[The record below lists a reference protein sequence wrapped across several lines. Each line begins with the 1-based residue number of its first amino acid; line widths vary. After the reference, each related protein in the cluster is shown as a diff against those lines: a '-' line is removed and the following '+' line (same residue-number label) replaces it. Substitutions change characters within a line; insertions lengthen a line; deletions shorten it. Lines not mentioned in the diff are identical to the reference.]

1 MNWGLD
7 TFTNLQ
13 GSQTL
18 IWHNIYAGTL
28 DTFTNLQGSQTVRA
42 QRPRFRSL
50 TPLRIYKVLKQEL
63 RHFCLQYSLTPLRIY
78 KVLKLRSAGRAA
90 STAWHLYEF
99 TRFSNAD
106 WSTRFTVKA
115 WHLYE
120 FTRFSNNVREEF
132 VSIMLDTFTNLQGSQ
147 TGSPTTSDSWCLTPL
162 RIYKVLKLRDQVDVC
177 AGGLTPLRIY
187 KVLKLVRLHPAHST
201 AWHLYEFTRFS
212 NHIVRVEISVDAW
225 HLYEF
230 TRFSNEYIG
239 SGKGFLAWH
248 LYEFTRFSNLLEELN
263 KDSELDT
270 FTNLQGSQTPVVV
283 CTFSPLLDVYM
294 NLQGSQTSK

>member
-1 MNWGLD
+1 M
-7 TFTNLQ
+7 Q
-13 GSQTL
+13 
-18 IWHNIYAGTL
+18 
-28 DTFTNLQGSQTVRA
+28 VR
-42 QRPRFRSL
+42 L

-187 KVLKLVRLHPAHST
+187 KVLKRHMHIDLFSG

-212 NHIVRVEISVDAW
+212 NVAAYPTGVC
-225 HLYEF
+225 L
-230 TRFSNEYIG
+230 
-239 SGKGFLAWH
+239 
-248 LYEFTRFSNLLEELN
+248 
-263 KDSELDT
+263 LDT
-270 FTNLQGSQTPVVV
+270 FTNLQGSQTTEYAQAMLKSLD
-283 CTFSPLLDVYM
+283 TFT
-294 NLQGSQTSK
+294 NLQGSQTSSSYC